1 MRAFLNPA
9 VRRDI
14 RYRGRFSDEEYREVD
29 RFYSAHPELR
39 PTPLLMLPELS
50 VATGIG
56 MLYLKDETA
65 RFALNAFK
73 IVGVRYAVARL
84 GAQMV
89 RRGLVCATSGNHGRA
104 VARVAREAGVEC
116 TVFVPAAPAHAQVNT
131 STTEGASPD
140 TATRA
145 ARVQAM
151 REDGAHVIDVAGS
164 YEEAVARAS
173 AFGDTTGATI
183 VSDTSWPGYEQIP
196 AWIMAGYTRLFEEA
210 AGQWNAPPDVVIVQG
225 GVGGLVCAA
234 ANWFAWHFGPNRP
247 FLIACEPDGAA
258 CLLESARGGAPVR
271 LTATD
276 TIMAGLRCAEPSP
289 AAWPAIRDGIDAF
302 VSIPDTRALE
312 AMRVLSRPHGDD
324 GALAAGPS
332 GACGVG
338 TLLAIAAGGAP
349 AETVRHTARLGRS
362 TRVMAV
368 VTEGP

>member
-14 RYRGRFSDEEYREVD
+14 GYRGRFSDEEYREVD
-29 RFYSAHPELR
+29 RFYSARPELR

-50 VATGIG
+50 IAAGVG

-84 GAQMV
+84 GAQKV
-89 RRGLVCATSGNHGRA
+89 RSGLVCATAGNHGRA

-116 TVFVPAAPAHAQVNT
+116 TVFVPAAPTHAPVYPC
-131 STTEGASPD
+131 TTDGTLPD
-140 TATRA
+140 IATRA

-164 YEEAVARAS
+164 YEDAVARAS

-196 AWIMAGYTRLFEEA
+196 AWIMAGYTQLFAEA
-210 AGQWNAPPDVVIVQG
+210 EAQWNARPDVVIVQG
-225 GVGGLVCAA
+225 GIGGLVCAA
-234 ANWFAWHFGPNRP
+234 ANWFAWRFGPDRP

-271 LTATD
+271 LKATD
-276 TIMAGLRCAEPSP
+276 TIMAGLQCAEPSP

-302 VSIPDTRALE
+302 VSIPDSWALE
-312 AMRVLSRPHGDD
+312 AMRVLSRPLGDD

-349 AETVRHTARLGRS
+349 AETVRNAARLGRS
-362 TRVMAV
+362 TRIMAV

>member
-1 MRAFLNPA
+1 MRTFLNPA
-9 VRRDI
+9 VRRDTG
-14 RYRGRFSDEEYREVD
+14 YRGRFSDEEYREVD
-29 RFYSAHPELR
+29 RFYSAHPELC
-39 PTPLLMLPELS
+39 PTPLLMLPALS
-50 VATGIG
+50 VAAGIG

-65 RFALNAFK
+65 RFGLNAFK

-84 GAQMV
+84 GARTV
-89 RRGLVCATSGNHGRA
+89 RRGVVCATSGNHGRA

-116 TVFVPAAPAHAQVNT
+116 TVFVPAAPAHAPEDTPTMDGV
-131 STTEGASPD
+131 SPGI
-140 TATRA
+140 ATRA

-164 YEEAVARAS
+164 YEDAVARAS

-183 VSDTSWPGYEQIP
+183 VSDTSWPGYAQIP
-196 AWIMAGYTRLFEEA
+196 TWIMAGYTRLFEEA
-210 AGQWNAPPDVVIVQG
+210 AGQWEAPPDVVMVQG

-234 ANWFAWHFGPNRP
+234 ANWFAWRFGPDRP

-258 CLLESARGGAPVR
+258 CLLESAHGGAPVR
-271 LTATD
+271 LTATE

-302 VSIPDTRALE
+302 VSIPDAWVVE
-312 AMRVLSRPHGDD
+312 AMRALSRPLGDD
-324 GALAAGPS
+324 GVLAAGPS

-338 TLLAIAAGGAP
+338 TLLAIAADGAP
-349 AETVRHTARLGRS
+349 AAAVKHAARWGRS

>member
-1 MRAFLNPA
+1 MRTFLNPA

-14 RYRGRFSDEEYREVD
+14 GYRGRFPDEEYREVD
-29 RFYSAHPELR
+29 RFYSAHPELS
-39 PTPLLMLPELS
+39 PTPLLRLPELS
-50 VATGIG
+50 VAAGIG

-65 RFALNAFK
+65 RFGLNAFK

-84 GAQMV
+84 GARTV
-89 RRGLVCATSGNHGRA
+89 RRGVVCATSGNHGRA

-116 TVFVPAAPAHAQVNT
+116 TVFVPAATTHAPPNACTTDST
-131 STTEGASPD
+131 SPGMT
-140 TATRA
+140 TRA

-164 YEEAVARAS
+164 YEDAVARAS
-173 AFGDTTGATI
+173 AVGDTTGATI

-210 AGQWNAPPDVVIVQG
+210 AGQWDAPPDVVIVQG

-234 ANWFAWHFGPNRP
+234 ANWFAWRFGPDRP

-258 CLLESARGGAPVR
+258 CLLESAHGGAPVR

-302 VSIPDTRALE
+302 VSIPDAWALE
-312 AMRVLSRPHGDD
+312 AIRVLSRPRGDD

-338 TLLAIAAGGAP
+338 TLLAIATDSAP
-349 AETVRHTARLGRS
+349 ADTIRNAARLGRS
-362 TRVMAV
+362 TRVLAV